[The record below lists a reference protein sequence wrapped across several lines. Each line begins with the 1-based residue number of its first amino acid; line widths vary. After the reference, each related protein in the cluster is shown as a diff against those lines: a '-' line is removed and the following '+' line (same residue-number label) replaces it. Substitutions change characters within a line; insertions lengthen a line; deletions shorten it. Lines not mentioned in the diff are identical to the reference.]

1 MPRRTREHRLHV
13 AETFSLEGHRHSWKF
28 GGDALFTTIY
38 NFFPS
43 LFGGEYI
50 FRDIKVN
57 PSTFEPMLAGMEIT
71 PLRAY
76 THQVARYYIQNF
88 GSTESHPDTN
98 EYSGFAQDTIRITT
112 RLAMS
117 LGVRYDL
124 QAFSTKGLVTNPL
137 WPASGKVPFDTNN
150 FGPPVGLA
158 YSLGEH
164 RPLVIRAGYGLFY
177 TRIPHLYTSTVATDN
192 GISSANLFLDN
203 SKFYPRQVF
212 PTYPN
217 PAVSCALTATTCTPS
232 ANLAGFLTSD
242 VSAFAPNFRSPKVQ
256 QASLNLER
264 EIVDRFAAGV
274 SYLYVHG
281 VDLIR
286 ARDVNLPAPV
296 NEVYP
301 VYDDS
306 GTNFLGT
313 YDNVASFSTWQFTPS
328 ITCPFVPCIN
338 PLVRPIPRL
347 GAINQFESAASS
359 VYHGLTGVGA
369 PSDAQRI
376 LGPDYASTDMRLTR
390 RIYAGDHVKLEF
402 MAESFNLLNR
412 DNKRVN
418 SNDDGFLSSAA
429 QFVQIDKLTGLNHFP
444 AHFRQ
449 PTHLLSA
456 TGAYAPRQVQL
467 ALRLIF

>member
-177 TRIPHLYTSTVATDN
+177 TRIPQLYTST
-192 GISSANLFLDN
+192 
-203 SKFYPRQVF
+203 
-212 PTYPN
+212 
-217 PAVSCALTATTCTPS
+217 
-232 ANLAGFLTSD
+232 
-242 VSAFAPNFRSPKVQ
+242 
-256 QASLNLER
+256 
-264 EIVDRFAAGV
+264 
-274 SYLYVHG
+274 
-281 VDLIR
+281 
-286 ARDVNLPAPV
+286 
-296 NEVYP
+296 
-301 VYDDS
+301 
-306 GTNFLGT
+306 
-313 YDNVASFSTWQFTPS
+313 
-328 ITCPFVPCIN
+328 
-338 PLVRPIPRL
+338 
-347 GAINQFESAASS
+347 
-359 VYHGLTGVGA
+359 
-369 PSDAQRI
+369 
-376 LGPDYASTDMRLTR
+376 
-390 RIYAGDHVKLEF
+390 
-402 MAESFNLLNR
+402 
-412 DNKRVN
+412 
-418 SNDDGFLSSAA
+418 
-429 QFVQIDKLTGLNHFP
+429 
-444 AHFRQ
+444 
-449 PTHLLSA
+449 
-456 TGAYAPRQVQL
+456 
-467 ALRLIF
+467 